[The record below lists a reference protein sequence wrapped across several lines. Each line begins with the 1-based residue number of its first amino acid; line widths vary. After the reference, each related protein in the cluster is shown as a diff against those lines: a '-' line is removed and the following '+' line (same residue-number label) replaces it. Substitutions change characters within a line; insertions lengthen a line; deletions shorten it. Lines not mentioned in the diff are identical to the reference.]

1 MNIFKNPSKTDWPE
15 LLARPT
21 FDTSN
26 LDQSI
31 GNIIEDVKKNGDAA
45 VRKYTE
51 EYDKIVINDLEVS
64 QVDITAAKFEV
75 DDSLRKAINEARTN
89 IDSFHSRQLHAD
101 IYAETTPGVRCWQKT
116 VPIESVGLYIPG
128 GSAPLLSTALM
139 LGVPA
144 KIAGCKNIVLCT
156 PPGKNGKVSPA
167 ILYIASILGIEKIFR
182 IGGVQAIAAMAHGTE
197 SVPRVNK
204 IFGPGNQYVTA
215 AKQLVSRDSVAIDMP
230 AGPSELAVLADET
243 ADPGFVASDLLSQ
256 AEHGADSQVILIS
269 NSESFIHKVQD
280 ELELQLA
287 HLPRKDLAA
296 KSLINSKVF
305 LFDST
310 DDMIQM
316 VNMYAPEHLI
326 IACKDYPELADRIT
340 NAGSIFLGNYTPESA
355 GDYAS
360 GTNHTLPT
368 NGWAHAYSGL
378 NVDAFVKKITFQEIS
393 QYGLFNISHAVMQM
407 AEAEKLEA
415 HKNAVAI
422 RMKKKEK

>member
-1 MNIFKNPSKTDWPE
+1 MNIYKNPSKSDWPE

-26 LDQSI
+26 LDQSV

-51 EYDKIVINDLEVS
+51 EFDKIVINNLEVS
-64 QVDITAAKFEV
+64 QVDLAAAKFEV
-75 DDSLRKAINEARTN
+75 DDSLRKAIKEARTN

-128 GSAPLLSTALM
+128 GSAPLLSTVLM

-144 KIAGCKNIVLCT
+144 KIAGCKNIVLFT
-156 PPGKNGKVSPA
+156 PPGENGKVSPG
-167 ILYIASILGIEKIFR
+167 ILYIASILGIEKVFS

-215 AKQLVSRDSVAIDMP
+215 AKQLVSRDSVAIDIP

-243 ADPGFVASDLLSQ
+243 ADPEFVASDLLSQ
-256 AEHGADSQVILIS
+256 AEHGADSQVMLIC

-287 HLPRKDLAA
+287 LIPRKDLAA
-296 KSLINSKVF
+296 KSLLNSKVF

-310 DDMIQM
+310 DEMIQV

-326 IACKDYPELADRIT
+326 IACKDYAELADKIT

-378 NVDAFVKKITFQEIS
+378 NLDAFVKKITFQELS

-422 RMKKKEK
+422 RMKNKEK